1 MATSRRTYV
10 RPQGDMQSD
19 INVTPLV
26 DVVLVL
32 LIIFM
37 VVTPLLNRELAVQLP
52 QVSETPE
59 PPPTAADKPWVV
71 GLTPEGRLTLNDEP
85 VDDAD
90 YVARLKEVLD
100 KRPRGQRHVFFKV
113 EDRAGY
119 GRLVTALDGAKAAGA
134 EELGVLTD

>member
-1 MATSRRTYV
+1 MHSQKRSFV
-10 RPQGDMQSD
+10 KPQAALQSE

-37 VVTPLLNRELAVQLP
+37 VLTPLMTKDLLVQLP
-52 QVSETPE
+52 EQDSPVD
-59 PPPTAADKPWVV
+59 PPAPTEKQWVV

-85 VDDAD
+85 VADAD
-90 YVARLKEVLD
+90 YVPRLKQVMET
-100 KRPRGQRHVFFKV
+100 RPRGQRHVFFKMD
-113 EDRAGY
+113 DRAGY